1 MNKYIADDL
10 ERSSDDYNA
19 QITRFTFSLHSFYNF
34 IFLYIKTTI
43 IFTFQKYNKAV
54 EENLKVL

>member
-1 MNKYIADDL
+1 MNKYIADD
-10 ERSSDDYNA
+10 SNA